1 MSLITRCP
9 ACQTLFKV
17 VPDQLRI
24 SDGWARCGSC
34 EAIFNAS
41 LHLLA
46 DTVHAGPAANL
57 DTEPESLT
65 ASDDSIDAEPEASQW
80 PPDPTLLPGPDSAA
94 HCAPS
99 PNAAPDIATFL
110 NLDPTAARPK
120 NPLQRF
126 ALALLSFAL
135 FLGLVGQVVL
145 HERDRIAAL
154 QPALRPWLVALCLP
168 LKCQVSPLHQRDAI
182 AIDRA
187 SFSKIDG
194 NSYRLNFSVKN
205 TAAVA
210 VAAPAI
216 ELTLTDTSDQPVLR
230 RVFLPTEIELK
241 SDTLAAAAE
250 WSASLVVTADL
261 ADTTQQTVGYRIYAF
276 YP

>member
-9 ACQTLFKV
+9 VCQTLFKV

-34 EAIFNAS
+34 QAIFDAS
-41 LHLLA
+41 LYLLA
-46 DTVHAGPAANL
+46 ETANSIA
-57 DTEPESLT
+57 TPIPE
-65 ASDDSIDAEPEASQW
+65 
-80 PPDPTLLPGPDSAA
+80 
-94 HCAPS
+94 
-99 PNAAPDIATFL
+99 PDIAAFPNIDSAT
-110 NLDPTAARPK
+110 ARPK
-120 NPLQRF
+120 YPPRRIVLISLS
-126 ALALLSFAL
+126 LALLV
-135 FLGLVGQVVL
+135 GLVGQIVF
-145 HERDRIAAL
+145 HERDRIVAL

-168 LKCQVSPLHQRDAI
+168 LKCQVTALRQKDAI
-182 AIDRA
+182 AIERA
-187 SFSKIDG
+187 SFSRIAG
-194 NSYRLNFSVKN
+194 NSYRLNFTIKN

-216 ELTLTDTSDQPVLR
+216 ELTLTDTTDQPVLR
-230 RVFLPTEIELK
+230 RVFLPTELDLK
-241 SDTLAAAAE
+241 SDTLSAAAE

>member
-34 EAIFNAS
+34 EAIFDAS

-46 DTVHAGPAANL
+46 DTVEAGSAANF
-57 DTEPESLT
+57 DTNPEPLT
-65 ASDDSIDAEPEASQW
+65 VSDYRIGAVPEASPL
-80 PPDPTLLPGPDSAA
+80 PPDQTWLPGPDSATNY
-94 HCAPS
+94 APS
-99 PNAAPDIATFL
+99 PSAEPDIATFL
-110 NLDPTAARPK
+110 TIDPAAARPK

-126 ALALLSFAL
+126 ALGSLSFAML
-135 FLGLVGQVVL
+135 LGLVGQVMF

-168 LKCQVSPLHQRDAI
+168 LKCQVSPLRQKDAI

-187 SFSKIDG
+187 SFSKIAG
-194 NSYRLNFSVKN
+194 NSYRLNFSVRN

-230 RVFLPTEIELK
+230 RVFLPTELELK

-261 ADTTQQTVGYRIYAF
+261 ADTTQQTVGYRLYAF